1 MYIKAPEDLKIFIKR
16 KFHPFPSNKHTKNT
30 TDIFQSTSDRGLN
43 PPPPPTFFVWH
54 VLFHFSSA
62 YQVIVLKVADGNE
75 TLPPDF
81 DSKLKNSDGAL
92 QSDIDFYISAEIRN
106 VPVQKTTWEFTIGDE
121 ENHEGYKNTA
131 LQQGEDYIVFQRA
144 LTNDGTE
151 KVSLV

>member
-1 MYIKAPEDLKIFIKR
+1 MKAPEDLKILIKW
-16 KFHPFPSNKHTKNT
+16 KFHPFLSNKHTKNN
-30 TDIFQSTSDRGLN
+30 TDIFQSTSDRRLN
-43 PPPPPTFFVWH
+43 PPPPFFVWH

-81 DSKLKNSDGAL
+81 DSKLKNSEGAL
-92 QSDIDFYISAEIRN
+92 QSNIDFYISAEIRN
-106 VPVQKTTWEFTIGDE
+106 DPVQKTTWEFTVGDE

-131 LQQGEDYIVFQRA
+131 LQQGKDYIVFQRA

-151 KVSLV
+151 KASLV

>member
-1 MYIKAPEDLKIFIKR
+1 M
-16 KFHPFPSNKHTKNT
+16 
-30 TDIFQSTSDRGLN
+30 
-43 PPPPPTFFVWH
+43 
-54 VLFHFSSA
+54 
-62 YQVIVLKVADGNE
+62 ADGNE

-144 LTNDGTE
+144 LTNDETE